1 MIDQETVT
9 EKVFATIARS
19 ASDIRR
25 GLVGG
30 RETVGEEN
38 PSGETQVE
46 ADVFADELLAE
57 RLTSIH
63 GVGQYGSEERTAI
76 NNSGEG
82 LAVAADPLDGTSNLP
97 SNNPLGT
104 VFGIYDEPLP
114 APGTALVAAGF
125 VIYGPI
131 TTMII
136 AREGRVNKYELT
148 GDERILVQED
158 VTIPDDPEIYG
169 FGGRVPTWTD
179 DFREYAS
186 EVKNEL
192 ELHYCGS
199 MIADVNAVLTHGGIF
214 AYPAL
219 KDSPRGKL
227 RLQFEGNPIGY
238 IVETAGGRSSDGTRS
253 LLEVEPDDLHDRVPL
268 HVGNRDLI
276 ARLEA
281 ALA

>member
-1 MIDQETVT
+1 MIDQETVI
-9 EKVFATIARS
+9 EEVVATIARS

-30 RETVGEEN
+30 RGTVGEEN

-57 RLTSIH
+57 RLTSID
-63 GVGQYGSEERTAI
+63 GVGQYASEERTAI

-82 LAVAADPLDGTSNLP
+82 LAVAADPLDGTSNLL

-136 AREGRVNKYELT
+136 ARDETVTKYELV
-148 GDERILVQED
+148 GDERILVQD
-158 VTIPDDPEIYG
+158 GVTIPDDPVFYG
-169 FGGRVPTWTD
+169 FGGRVPDWTD

-186 EVKNEL
+186 EIENEL
-192 ELHYCGS
+192 ELHYSGA
-199 MIADVNAVLTHGGIF
+199 MIVDVNAVLTHGGVF
-214 AYPAL
+214 GYPAL

-238 IVETAGGRSSDGTRS
+238 VVETAGGRSSDGTRS

-268 HVGNRDLI
+268 HVGNTDLI
-276 ARLEA
+276 DRLEA